1 MTITICIKNVKC
13 FLHFLST
20 RNRKHLSL
28 SPSGRK
34 HRKRTVQ
41 TSDNLGIT
49 KQNFTY
55 MTTHAP
61 SNPAKTNI
69 ADSTRHSCK
78 SIIAQDNACS
88 V

>member
-34 HRKRTVQ
+34 HRKRTVK
-41 TSDNLGIT
+41 TSDNLEIT

-61 SNPAKTNI
+61 KKKKKTNI

-78 SIIAQDNACS
+78 SNQ
-88 V
+88 

>member
-61 SNPAKTNI
+61 LNPTKTNF
-69 ADSTRHSCK
+69 ADSTRHSCE
-78 SIIAQDNACS
+78 SNQ
-88 V
+88 